1 MRTFWGKYTHAYLLR
16 NVYQLFTTILGGWP
30 AGKLEKKANSDKF
43 CLTGAWAELW
53 KMYCL
58 IPFNPPMLYFGVLHL
73 TFWGTPT
80 IRMLRVRTLKMQAF
94 KDEWLLG
101 WMCTDTGSEEVLVE
115 LCSFWLGNS
124 YLNIRLPFLLFWFM
138 SPMTNDTVFCR
149 WSWRYWCLFWL
160 LEHKY
165 HLPAS

>member
-1 MRTFWGKYTHAYLLR
+1 MSF
-16 NVYQLFTTILGGWP
+16 
-30 AGKLEKKANSDKF
+30 E
-43 CLTGAWAELW
+43 

-165 HLPAS
+165 HLPASENIKLLCGAKDGSVFTGYSLKKFTKYVPDQAK